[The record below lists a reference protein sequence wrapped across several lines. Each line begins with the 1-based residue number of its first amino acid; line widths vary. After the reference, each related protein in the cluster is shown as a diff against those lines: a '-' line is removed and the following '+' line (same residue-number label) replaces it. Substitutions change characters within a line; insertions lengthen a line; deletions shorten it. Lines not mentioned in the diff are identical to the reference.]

1 MAGLTHHQH
10 CIPLLTTCLN
20 FPDSFTSVPS
30 LAHAEHR
37 LYQEASEMSGWEE
50 KAQVKPGTRCSGQPS
65 SAAGLPVAVWRPLR
79 LGAGSLG

>member
-1 MAGLTHHQH
+1 MAGLTHYQH

-37 LYQEASEMSGWEE
+37 LYHEASETSGWEE
-50 KAQVKPGTRCSGQPS
+50 KAQVKPGNQVLW
-65 SAAGLPVAVWRPLR
+65 AALLRGRPPC
-79 LGAGSLG
+79 GSLETAA